1 MRSTKLPVRDDA
13 PELGRDMGCKGI
25 KAAVAALQGG
35 TADGAVAGTGVTV
48 VTAETVG

>member
-1 MRSTKLPVRDDA
+1 MRSTKLPVRDDGQN
-13 PELGRDMGCKGI
+13 PDVMGYEGI

>member
-13 PELGRDMGCKGI
+13 PELGRDGLQRYQ
-25 KAAVAALQGG
+25 AAVAALQGG
-35 TADGAVAGTGVTV
+35 TADGAVVGTGVTV

>member
-1 MRSTKLPVRDDA
+1 MVQNPDV
-13 PELGRDMGCKGI
+13 MGYEGI
-25 KAAVAALQGG
+25 KAADAPLQGG

>member
-1 MRSTKLPVRDDA
+1 MLQNSDV
-13 PELGRDMGCKGI
+13 MGYEGI

-35 TADGAVAGTGVTV
+35 TADGAVVGTGVTV

>member
-1 MRSTKLPVRDDA
+1 
-13 PELGRDMGCKGI
+13 MGYEGI

-48 VTAETVG
+48 VTAETGGSE

>member
-1 MRSTKLPVRDDA
+1 MRSTKLPVRDDG
-13 PELGRDMGCKGI
+13 PEPVMGYEGI